1 MQDITYAQLAEK
13 KAFLDVLRTHLAGD
27 VTPAWE
33 QGLLALMDN
42 VFSTFFALERPEVIT
57 EIQRV
62 TVNRRIL
69 GRNARLPNISLI
81 KYPPADKVA
90 KYGRCNLQ
98 KSSVLYAGFNYLTI
112 LSELKPEAGDLITV
126 SHWENV
132 ESTPMRC
139 FSVIGHQPPGSVNLG
154 TWHVREAFEQQVQQF
169 PPHLRELFT
178 LQVEFLADAFS
189 RLVQPGSHLNYLFS
203 AFFAGK
209 VLGPEIKGE
218 AIIYP
223 SVQQRLSFD
232 NIAIKA
238 AVFDKLFRLK
248 EAKEM
253 IVLVSPFGQQGYSTG
268 TFSHSTARART
279 VQEDGLLD
287 WVNSYDESMM
297 ADFAR
302 EHGVS
307 FS

>member
-1 MQDITYAQLAEK
+1 MQDITFAQLAEK

-33 QGLLALMDN
+33 QGLLSLMDN

-62 TVNRRIL
+62 TVNRRVI
-69 GRNARLPNISLI
+69 GSNSRLQNIGLI

-90 KYGRCNLQ
+90 KYGRCNIQ
-98 KSSVLYAGFNYLTI
+98 RSSVLYAGFNYLTI
-112 LSELKPEAGDLITV
+112 LSELKPEEGDLITV
-126 SHWENV
+126 SHWENT

-139 FSVIGHQPPGSVNLG
+139 FSIIGHQPPDSINIG
-154 TWHVREAFEQQVQQF
+154 TWEIREAFEQQVRQF

-189 RLVQPGSHLNYLFS
+189 RLVRPGSHLNYLFS

-209 VLGPEIKGE
+209 IMGSEIGGE

-238 AVFDKLFRLK
+238 NVFDRVFRLK

-253 IVLVSPFGQQGYSTG
+253 VVLASPFGEKGYSTG
-268 TFSHSTARART
+268 TFSHSTGRAKE
-279 VQEDGLLD
+279 VQEGGQLN
-287 WVNSYDESMM
+287 WINSYDERTMTG
-297 ADFAR
+297 FER
-302 EHGVS
+302 EYKIS